1 MGERIPAAPA
11 GRIATAM
18 LAASKCMAQR
28 VAASAGLP
36 GAALL
41 GGAFPVALGWHA
53 RRCVLFFLAR
63 LQSQGDVPGGL
74 RHARRDASAAT
85 ARSA

>member
-18 LAASKCMAQR
+18 LPASNAWR
-28 VAASAGLP
+28 HLLLHLPGLP